1 MNGFSDK
8 IVTGYYR
15 VQTFIDIGW
24 KEVSWFNN
32 SLIELMAVVYLL
44 EKMGITISGNMIAY
58 VLLSAF
64 VFFFLLGK
72 LLKKTKIYDKSMYV
86 DADIDPVKNEILKA
100 ARKINNG

>member
-1 MNGFSDK
+1 LNGFSDK

-24 KEVSWFNN
+24 REVSWFNN

-44 EKMGITISGNMIAY
+44 EKMGIIVAGDMIMY
-58 VLLSAF
+58 VLLGAF
-64 VFFFLLGK
+64 VFFFAFGK

-86 DADIDPVKNEILKA
+86 DADIDPVKNELLKA
-100 ARKINNG
+100 ARKINDH